1 MIVRFTKKKYK
12 SVQHVL
18 GFSSATHSCLVAVSL
33 GWTIRFCFVPI
44 CVLFVQIMRQIDPR
58 MCQDKVRCR
67 KDLMA
72 HQWGNPRLVMSWS
85 APGLLCLGE
94 FWRSQ
99 AKRHQQH
106 RRVCPTSGRM
116 QWQTLWDLKATVR
129 TGSIKGSFN
138 SSWVAFHI
146 QDVCKSAS
154 LEWISIISINQN
166 QIAKLHRF
174 LNDFALT
181 WHKENLFPFRGD
193 PRVLSCKK
201 KTSGFLWRHRWSP
214 RVALVA
220 YWIGTMVLSC
230 DARGWSPN
238 PLSGSSSPL
247 LSESLLG
254 HGFMMIHVPGHL
266 SFCGKNAYRRY
277 GILVGGCWGQY
288 SSPVWNW

>member
-1 MIVRFTKKKYK
+1 MIVRFTRKEYK

-58 MCQDKVRCR
+58 MRQDKVRCR

-72 HQWGNPRLVMSWS
+72 HQWGNPRLVRLVMSWS

-116 QWQTLWDLKATVR
+116 QWRTLWDLKATVR

-146 QDVCKSAS
+146 QDVCESAS

-201 KTSGFLWRHRWSP
+201 KNIRVSVETSVVSQSRPGRLLNR
-214 RVALVA
+214 
-220 YWIGTMVLSC
+220 YDGTQLRCPWLITKST
-230 DARGWSPN
+230 
-238 PLSGSSSPL
+238 
-247 LSESLLG
+247 
-254 HGFMMIHVPGHL
+254 
-266 SFCGKNAYRRY
+266 
-277 GILVGGCWGQY
+277 
-288 SSPVWNW
+288 